1 MSQMINLH
9 DAFLAILLSDSD
21 TLELEEIFHK
31 LKPEMFPSWR
41 KTLFK
46 ILKESYEKKGTLDLA
61 LLEIP
66 EEMESEV
73 GRILNG
79 YSTGVNF
86 QSYYQGV
93 LEFYKKERTL
103 GILKE
108 IESLQYEEW
117 KDFVGKKIVSL
128 EKILSEE
135 EHSEYS
141 NSGDLLSRKIM
152 KSFFLAQG
160 DDYSTGFLDLDKK
173 LFLTPGD
180 LWIIGARPSMGKTAF
195 LLSLAKK
202 YAVRGK
208 RVALFSLEMGAST
221 LVQRLYGDMA
231 GIPIKNIVDVRN
243 RINLTDAQREK
254 LKSVSE
260 KEYLRNIIFY
270 DEPGCNL
277 ETLKFQ
283 LKQLV
288 RREHVQIVCI
298 DYLQYVG
305 NSRDFSRHDLKI
317 ADTTREIKNL
327 LRELGVVGI
336 VLAQLNRRADER
348 ADRRPIMS
356 DLDGSS
362 EIEKTADIISFL
374 YRDEYYNRDTEDK
387 NTLEVTIAK
396 QRNGETGLV
405 KMKFFGDIQRIV

>member
-1 MSQMINLH
+1 
-9 DAFLAILLSDSD
+9 
-21 TLELEEIFHK
+21 LELEEIFHK

>member
-9 DAFLAILLSDSD
+9 DAFLAILLSEGDS
-21 TLELEEIFHK
+21 LELEEIFHRV
-31 LKPEMFPSWR
+31 KPEMFPSWR

-46 ILKESYEKKGTLDLA
+46 ILKESYEKKGALDLA

-73 GRILNG
+73 ARILNG
-79 YSTGVNF
+79 YSTSANF
-86 QSYYQGV
+86 QNYYQGV

-103 GILKE
+103 GILQE
-108 IESLQYEEW
+108 TESLQYEEW
-117 KDFVGKKIVSL
+117 RDFVGKKIASL
-128 EKILSEE
+128 EKILNEE
-135 EHSEYS
+135 EKKDYCSW
-141 NSGDLLSRKIM
+141 GDELSKKLM
-152 KSFFLAQG
+152 EGFFTEG
-160 DDYSTGFLDLDKK
+160 KEDYSTGFLDLDRK
-173 LFLTPGD
+173 LFLSPGD
-180 LWIIGARPSMGKTAF
+180 LWVIGARPSMGKTAF

-208 RVALFSLEMGAST
+208 RVALFSLEMGASS
-221 LVQRLYGDMA
+221 LIQRLYGDMA
-231 GIPIKNIVDVRN
+231 GIPIKNIMDLRN
-243 RINLTDAQREK
+243 RKSLTDSQREK
-254 LKSVSE
+254 LKSASE
-260 KEYLRNIIFY
+260 REYLRNIIFY
-270 DEPGCNL
+270 DEPGCTV

-288 RREHVQIVCI
+288 RRERVEIVCI

-305 NSRDFSRHDLKI
+305 NGGEFQRHDLKI
-317 ADTTREIKNL
+317 ADTTREIKNI

-348 ADRRPIMS
+348 ADRRPVMS

-374 YRDEYYNRDTEDK
+374 YRDEYYNKNTEDR
-387 NTLEVTIAK
+387 NILEVTIAK